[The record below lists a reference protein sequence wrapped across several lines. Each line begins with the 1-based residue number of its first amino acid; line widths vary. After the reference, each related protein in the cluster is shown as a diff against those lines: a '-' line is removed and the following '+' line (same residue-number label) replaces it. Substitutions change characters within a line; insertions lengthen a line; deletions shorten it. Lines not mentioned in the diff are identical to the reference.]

1 MNLISKL
8 SAISL
13 DISKGDILLGGKFK
27 NVPTKVEDIGT
38 DELGQ
43 PTINGKKLLA
53 FRIKKNM
60 PQEKT
65 AFSTTMLMK
74 LKRIADAKKAT
85 KTKVPPSVDGHSIDE
100 ELKLK
105 AKSEKNAGVVNSMV
119 KKLKKVIPPEGEQQ
133 YIDFGM
139 PNVPVANKAKT
150 EGVDKSLKGKLK
162 KSFRPTKNQ
171 RGSGLRKYTGREDY
185 GHGTAAFNLGD

>member
-1 MNLISKL
+1 MSLISKL

-60 PQEKT
+60 PETDKT
-65 AFSTTMLMK
+65 AAVIS
-74 LKRIADAKKAT
+74 
-85 KTKVPPSVDGHSIDE
+85 
-100 ELKLK
+100 
-105 AKSEKNAGVVNSMV
+105 SMV

-139 PNVPVANKAKT
+139 PNVPVASKAKT

-162 KSFRPTKNQ
+162 KSFRPTKNE
-171 RGSGLRKYTGREDY
+171 RGSGLRKYTGRYDR